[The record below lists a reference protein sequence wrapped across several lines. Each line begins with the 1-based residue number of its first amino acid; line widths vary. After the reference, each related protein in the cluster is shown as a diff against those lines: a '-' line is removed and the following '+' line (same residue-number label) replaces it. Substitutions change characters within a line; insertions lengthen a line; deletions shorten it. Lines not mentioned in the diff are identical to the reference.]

1 MDKITK
7 RFDTFIFDWDGT
19 LRNMSTLHK
28 LNAIFNPHWNYKKLN
43 SLENY
48 KRMPM
53 SKKQIKESQVLALY
67 RKELKRAYEME
78 KGVETAFIDIA
89 LMLAKPKMHKYAREV
104 LGRLND
110 DGKYVALFTDGA
122 RYRVLSELHHLK
134 AEGYFDIILSAQSI
148 RRLKP
153 DPSGIEIIID
163 ALGSERKRA
172 IYFGDMVDD
181 ITTAKEAGVHS
192 AAMGN
197 GFGNINLLRSR
208 NPDYVFTSM
217 QELFMEL

>member
-7 RFDTFIFDWDGT
+7 KFDTFIFDWDGT
-19 LRNMSTLHK
+19 LRNMSMLHK
-28 LNAIFNPHWNYKKLN
+28 LNAIFNPHWNYKKLK

-53 SKKQIKESQVLALY
+53 GRRQVNESKKLALY
-67 RKELKRAYEME
+67 RKELKRAYEVQ

-104 LGRLND
+104 LDKLNGE
-110 DGKYVALFTDGA
+110 GKYVALFTDGA
-122 RYRVLSELHHLK
+122 KYRVLSELHHLN
-134 AEGYFDIILSAQSI
+134 AEKYFDIILSAQSI

-153 DPSGIEIIID
+153 DPSGIEIIVD
-163 ALGSERKRA
+163 ALGSVKKRT

-181 ITTAKEAGVHS
+181 ITTANEAGVHS

-197 GFGNINLLRSR
+197 GFSNINLLRSK

-217 QELFMEL
+217 RELFMKV